1 MARVSVGKG
10 ASLARIGAVYVVAL
24 GVAVAWLALGPDTE
38 WLLLDTLVA
47 DLLATLVVFAGSR
60 LLRNS
65 STYDAYWSVAPPLI
79 AAYWWL
85 SEGADG
91 DPVRFGLVAVV
102 IVLWAVRLTY
112 NWALLFPGL
121 HHEDWRYPM
130 LRDKAGRLEAVVDLM
145 AIHVFPT
152 LQVFAALL
160 PVYAVTRSG
169 GAIGW
174 LDVVAL
180 LLGLG
185 AVTLQLVADTQMQR
199 FAASKQPG
207 DVMDRGLW
215 GWSRHPNYLGE
226 LCFWLSLALFG
237 LAASPTDWWWILPG
251 FVAMTAMFLGASIPM
266 MEQRSLERRPSYAA
280 VIERVPMLLPRPP
293 RRR

>member
-1 MARVSVGKG
+1 MSVGKG
-10 ASLARIGAVYVVAL
+10 ASLARIGLVYVVAL
-24 GVAVAWLALGPDTE
+24 VVAAAWLTLGPDTE
-38 WLLLDTLVA
+38 WLLVDTLIA

-60 LLRNS
+60 ILHNS

-79 AAYWWL
+79 ATYWW
-85 SEGADG
+85 SAEGAEG

-102 IVLWAVRLTY
+102 IGLWAVRLTW

-130 LRDKAGRLEAVVDLM
+130 LRDKAGRLEAVVDLL

-160 PVYAVTRSG
+160 PVYAVTRTG
-169 GAIGW
+169 GAVGL
-174 LDVVAL
+174 LDGVAFV
-180 LLGLG
+180 LGVG
-185 AVTLQLVADTQMQR
+185 AVLVQLVSDTQMQR
-199 FAASKQPG
+199 FAETKKPG

-215 GWSRHPNYLGE
+215 AWSRHPNYLGE
-226 LCFWLSLALFG
+226 LSFWLSLALFG
-237 LAASPTDWWWILPG
+237 LAASPADWWWILPG

-266 MEQRSLERRPSYAA
+266 MEQRSLERRPSYAD
-280 VIERVPMLLPRPP
+280 VIDRVPMLLPRPP

>member
-1 MARVSVGKG
+1 MSVGRG

-24 GVAVAWLALGPDTE
+24 AVAAAWLASGPDTA
-38 WLLLDTLVA
+38 WLLLDTLLA

-60 LLRNS
+60 ILRSS

-79 AAYWWL
+79 ATYWWL
-85 SEGADG
+85 SAGADG
-91 DPVRFGLVAVV
+91 DPVRFALVAVV
-102 IVLWAVRLTY
+102 IGLWAVRLTW
-112 NWALLFPGL
+112 NWAHLFPDL

-152 LQVFAALL
+152 LQAFAALL

-169 GAIGW
+169 GPVGL
-174 LDVVAL
+174 LDGAAFVLGVVAV
-180 LLGLG
+180 
-185 AVTLQLVADTQMQR
+185 ALQLVSDTQMQR
-199 FAASKQPG
+199 FAATKQPG

-237 LAASPTDWWWILPG
+237 LAASPSDWWWVLPG
-251 FVAMTAMFLGASIPM
+251 FVTMTAMFLGASIPM
-266 MEQRSLERRPSYAA
+266 MEQRSLERRPSYAE
-280 VIERVPMLLPRPP
+280 VVERVPMLLPRPP
-293 RRR
+293 RGR